1 MSSIPLTPNPSPTQA
16 ERGEKIKPRHVSPLR
31 RLIGL
36 TVPVWRGMALA
47 TLLGVLTI
55 ASSIGLMMTSAWLI
69 SKSALAPSVADL
81 GVAIVAV
88 RFFGIARGVFR
99 YLERL
104 VSHDTTFRLLA
115 SLRVRFYQAI
125 EPLVPARLTLRSGDL
140 LSRVVDDI
148 ESLQN
153 VYLRAIAP
161 PLVALLVAAGL
172 TLVFAAFDPLVAL
185 IALAFMLA
193 AGISAPLLTWR
204 IGQGAG
210 RERVQARSEL
220 NAALIDTIQGIGETL
235 VYGRDAL
242 RELDAL
248 NARLSQQETRLAWLD
263 GLQSGL
269 MIVLVNGAALA
280 VLTVAVP
287 RVDPIDLAALALGT
301 TAAFEALMPLAQAA
315 AQLGANVAAA
325 ERLFE
330 VIDAAP
336 AVTDPPKPVQPND
349 WDICF
354 EHVGFRY
361 DADVVLNEVSLE
373 IPAGRRI
380 AIIGASGSGKST
392 LVNLLARFWDANS
405 GQILLGGRD
414 LRDYA
419 QEDVRRVIG
428 VMEQRTHL
436 FNTTLRENIW
446 IGRRAASED
455 EVIEAAKRARLHEF
469 VTSLPDGYAT
479 LVGEN
484 GLKLSAGERQ
494 RVSLA
499 RVLLKGAPILVLDEP
514 TANLDALNERAILE
528 MILEQTQ
535 GKTLIL
541 LTHRRALLDRMDA
554 VVVMRDGRI
563 VEQVNGRGS
572 ASPLQ

>member
-1 MSSIPLTPNPSPTQA
+1 M
-16 ERGEKIKPRHVSPLR
+16 
-31 RLIGL
+31 

-301 TAAFEALMPLAQAA
+301 TAAFEALMP
-315 AQLGANVAAA
+315 
-325 ERLFE
+325 
-330 VIDAAP
+330 
-336 AVTDPPKPVQPND
+336 
-349 WDICF
+349 
-354 EHVGFRY
+354 
-361 DADVVLNEVSLE
+361 
-373 IPAGRRI
+373 
-380 AIIGASGSGKST
+380 
-392 LVNLLARFWDANS
+392 
-405 GQILLGGRD
+405 
-414 LRDYA
+414 
-419 QEDVRRVIG
+419 
-428 VMEQRTHL
+428 
-436 FNTTLRENIW
+436 
-446 IGRRAASED
+446 
-455 EVIEAAKRARLHEF
+455 
-469 VTSLPDGYAT
+469 
-479 LVGEN
+479 
-484 GLKLSAGERQ
+484 
-494 RVSLA
+494 
-499 RVLLKGAPILVLDEP
+499 
-514 TANLDALNERAILE
+514 
-528 MILEQTQ
+528 
-535 GKTLIL
+535 
-541 LTHRRALLDRMDA
+541 
-554 VVVMRDGRI
+554 
-563 VEQVNGRGS
+563 
-572 ASPLQ
+572 

>member
-1 MSSIPLTPNPSPTQA
+1 
-16 ERGEKIKPRHVSPLR
+16 
-31 RLIGL
+31 
-36 TVPVWRGMALA
+36 MALA
-47 TLLGVLTI
+47 ALLGVLTI
-55 ASSIGLMMTSAWLI
+55 ASSVGLMMTSAWLI

-88 RFFGIARGVFR
+88 RFFGIARGIFR

-125 EPLVPARLTLRSGDL
+125 EPLAPARLALRSGDL
-140 LSRVVDDI
+140 LTRVVDDI

-161 PLVALLVAAGL
+161 PLVALLVTVGL
-172 TLVFAAFDPLVAL
+172 TLVFVAFDPLVA
-185 IALAFMLA
+185 IVALTFMLA

-210 RERVQARSEL
+210 RKRVQARSDL

-242 RELDAL
+242 SELEML
-248 NARLSQQETRLAWLD
+248 NAKLSQQEMRLAWLD

-269 MIVLVNGAALA
+269 MILLVNGAALA
-280 VLTVAVP
+280 VLTLAIP
-287 RVDPIDLAALALGT
+287 RVNPIYLATLALGT
-301 TAAFEALMPLAQAA
+301 TAAFEALMPLSQAA
-315 AQLGANVAAA
+315 AQLGANIMAA

-330 VIDAAP
+330 VVDAAP
-336 AVTDPPKPVQPND
+336 AVIDPVPFTPGPSPTHAGRGEKKRGFANGSVNFVQPATWHIRFD
-349 WDICF
+349 
-354 EHVGFRY
+354 HVSFSY
-361 DADVVLNEVSLE
+361 ESELVLDDVSLD
-373 IPAGRRI
+373 IPAGKRI
-380 AIIGASGSGKST
+380 VIVGASGSGKST
-392 LVNLLARFWDANS
+392 LVNLLVRFRDVDA
-405 GQILLGGRD
+405 GQIRLGGRD
-414 LRDYA
+414 LRDYT

-446 IGRRAASED
+446 IGRRDASED
-455 EVIEAAKRARLHEF
+455 EVIESAKRARLHEF
-469 VTSLPDGYAT
+469 VMRLPEGYAT

-494 RVSLA
+494 RVALA
-499 RVLLKGAPILVLDEP
+499 RVLLKDAPILVLDEP
-514 TANLDALNERAILE
+514 TANLDASNERAILE
-528 MILEQTQ
+528 MILEQTRD
-535 GKTLIL
+535 KTLIL
-541 LTHRRALLDRMDA
+541 LTHRRALLDRMDE
-554 VVVMRDGRI
+554 VVVMRNGRI
-563 VEQVNGRGS
+563 AAQQ
-572 ASPLQ
+572 AAL